1 MNLIYIVLLSLFSIL
16 VLFTL
21 TKLIGYRQM
30 SEMSMFDY
38 ISGITIGSIAA
49 EMATSLENN
58 FLEPLTAMIV
68 YGLVTTLL
76 ALVTSKNMKLR
87 RMISGSPFILLNND
101 QLYEENFKKGHIDL
115 SEFLVQCRIN
125 GYFDLSQIQT
135 AILEENG
142 KISFLPKA
150 AQRPLTPQDMNL
162 DLSEETLLPTYI
174 MDGHILQENLHHSG
188 KDETWLF
195 NQLKA
200 HGCNKPSEVFL
211 ATGNQNNA
219 LNVYQKNN
227 LGGNDVI
234 KE

>member
-49 EMATSLENN
+49 EMATSQENN
-58 FLEPLTAMIV
+58 FLEPLIAMIV

-76 ALVTSKNMKLR
+76 AFVTSKNMKLR

>member
-58 FLEPLTAMIV
+58 FLEPLIAMIV

-76 ALVTSKNMKLR
+76 AFVTSKNMKLR

-150 AQRPLTPQDMNL
+150 AQRPLTPHDMNL

>member
-58 FLEPLTAMIV
+58 FLEPLIAMIV

-76 ALVTSKNMKLR
+76 AFVTSKNMKLR

>member
-16 VLFTL
+16 VLFAL

-49 EMATSLENN
+49 EMATSLEND
-58 FLEPLTAMIV
+58 FLQPLTAMIV
-68 YGLVTTLL
+68 YGLVTAFL
-76 ALVTSKNMKLR
+76 AMITSKNMKIR
-87 RMISGSPFILLNND
+87 RMISGTPYILLNND
-101 QLYEENFKKGHIDL
+101 ELYEENFKKGHIDL

-125 GYFDLSQIQT
+125 GYFDLSQLQT

-150 AQRPLTPQDMNL
+150 VQRPVTPQDMNL
-162 DLSEETLLPTYI
+162 KLAEETLLPTYI
-174 MDGHILQENLHHSG
+174 MDGHILRENLQHSG

-195 NQLKA
+195 KQLDA
-200 HGCNKPSEVFL
+200 HGCQDLSEVFL
-211 ATGNQNNA
+211 ATGNQNNS
-219 LNVYQKNN
+219 LNVYKKNHQS
-227 LGGNDVI
+227 GGSVV